1 MDEQEQLSTQTES
14 APAEAQES
22 PQTLRENIESS
33 DSPADET
40 GLLGTLESDDEEIDI
55 EGEKYRAPKKLAER
69 LKELEQG
76 SLRQDDYTRKTQT
89 VAEERRAIEAE
100 RQQLVAQKQFQQH
113 YIDAVADV
121 KAIDKQLANYQRLDW
136 NALSDADPVQAMKL
150 DRQMREL
157 QQQRTQIVSGIEQT
171 SAQQAQA
178 QQQAIARQRQE
189 AVAQLQRDIKGFG
202 TPEVAKELFETG
214 TKYGIKDDEWKN
226 LDDPRLYKLINVARL
241 YDKLVAKQTTE
252 AKPKSAEVVP
262 ITRVSPGSGAVR
274 KSITDPNISMDD
286 YIKLRAEQR
295 KRR

>member
-22 PQTLRENIESS
+22 SQTLRENIESS

>member
-100 RQQLVAQKQFQQH
+100 RQQLVAQKQFQQT
-113 YIDAVADV
+113 YIEAVADV